1 MKYISRLSRR
11 LTGNRLKWFLF
22 PFPYLL
28 YASLIFMLGVSLFFL
43 FCSMFLSGLNV
54 KEYSAIIAAIIISLC
69 WLIIL
74 VYASYKSMLRY
85 LRCIIAF
92 PAIMSFAVFLTYLII
107 HSLEF
112 FVDFTAYLFLIYLP
126 VICLFSIFTL
136 LVYDLT
142 PKLFGMVCLKTQSFA
157 EPVQLVQKGK

>member
-1 MKYISRLSRR
+1 MKCFSRLSRR
-11 LTGNRLKWFLF
+11 LTGNRLKWFLL
-22 PFPYLL
+22 PFAYLL
-28 YASLIFMLGVSLFFL
+28 YASLIFSLGISVFFFFL
-43 FCSMFLSGLNV
+43 EIFSVGLDV

-74 VYASYKSMLRY
+74 VYASYKSMLRH
-85 LRCIIAF
+85 LRWLIAF

-112 FVDFTAYLFLIYLP
+112 FVDFTAYLLLIYLP
-126 VICLFSIFTL
+126 VICLFSILIL

-142 PKLFGMVCLKTQSFA
+142 PKLFGMVYLKTQSFA
-157 EPVQLVQKGK
+157 EPKFSNTSI